1 VTGLDAAV
9 DFSLVC
15 LFGVFAGAAELL
27 SRYRDA
33 PFRAMRRRFGVI
45 YLLVNAVAGIA
56 GLSAVHAL
64 DLRFG
69 VEDGSRL
76 RWTRVLVAGFSS
88 VALFRS
94 SLFTV
99 RAGDRDVPIGPAAAL
114 QQLLITLDRE
124 VDREQADRRTAFLS
138 VQCAD
143 LPADTRTLRSLTALC
158 LAIMQNVSAV
168 EQNQVKEQTE
178 SILRNTV
185 ISPIYRR
192 DLVCL
197 QLLAVVG
204 FDVLEKAITRVKQET
219 AREPDAGEDEP
230 PPPILGTDADG
241 VSGV

>member
-1 VTGLDAAV
+1 MIGLDTV
-9 DFSLVC
+9 IDYVLVC
-15 LFGVFAGAAELL
+15 LFGVLAGAAELL

-33 PFRAMRRRFGVI
+33 PFRAMRRRFGII
-45 YLLVNAVAGIA
+45 YLAVNAAAGVAG
-56 GLSAVHAL
+56 LLAVHAL

-69 VEDGSRL
+69 LEDGTRL

-114 QQLLITLDRE
+114 QQLLLTLDRE
-124 VDREQADRRTAFLS
+124 VDREQADRRTTFLAE
-138 VQCAD
+138 QCAG

-185 ISPIYRR
+185 IAPIYRR

-204 FDVLEKAITRVKQET
+204 FDVLEKAISRVKQET
-219 AREPDAGEDEP
+219 PVGPDTGDDTP
-230 PPPILGTDADG
+230 PPAIL
-241 VSGV
+241 